1 VFEKWSRAKDELF
14 ALRAE
19 KARDGLF
26 QHPARALAVASMQ
39 FTLSPTHYSYI
50 GG

>member
-1 VFEKWSRAKDELF
+1 VFEKWTRAKTVVF
-14 ALRAE
+14 ALPAE

-39 FTLSPTHYSYI
+39 ITLSPTYYSYI